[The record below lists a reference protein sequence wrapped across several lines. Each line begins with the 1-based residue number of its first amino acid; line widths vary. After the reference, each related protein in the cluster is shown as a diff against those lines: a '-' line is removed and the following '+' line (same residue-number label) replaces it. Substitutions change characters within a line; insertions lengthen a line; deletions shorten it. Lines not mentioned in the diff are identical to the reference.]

1 MSWMASQKFRDK
13 DLIVFDLDGTLTPS
27 KSSVQPDM
35 ARVLA
40 ALLAQKK
47 VAVIGG
53 GKYSQFKK
61 QLVLHL
67 RVTPELLRNLFLF
80 PTVGT
85 SFYRYHHGWKPVY
98 EKSFPLREKKKIKAA
113 LKTALKTIHYQS
125 PQRLW
130 GRTTEDRHTQI
141 TFSALGQRAPL
152 KAKEKWNKKSDIRT
166 PLIKE
171 LRRLLP
177 ECSVHQGGLT
187 SVDITEKGIDKAYG
201 IRQMQK
207 HLRIPER
214 KMLFIGDD
222 LKGHGND
229 APVKKT
235 GVECIAVRGPKET
248 KQIIKET
255 LKSAVAD

>member
-1 MSWMASQKFRDK
+1 MTSSKFK
-13 DLIVFDLDGTLTPS
+13 NKELIVFDLDGTLTPS
-27 KSSVQPDM
+27 KSSLESDM
-35 ARVLA
+35 SRALA
-40 ALLAQKK
+40 ALLAKKK

-67 RVTPELLRNLFLF
+67 RVAPELLGNLFLF

-85 SFYRYHHGWKPVY
+85 SFYRYHRGWRPVY

-113 LKTALKTIHYQS
+113 LKAALSAIYYRPPRK
-125 PQRLW
+125 LW
-130 GRTTEDRHTQI
+130 GGATEDRHTQI

-152 KAKEKWNKKSDIRT
+152 AAKKKWNKTSDIRT
-166 PLIKE
+166 PLIKK
-171 LRRLLP
+171 LRKLLP

-207 HLRIPER
+207 HLHIPGR

-235 GVECIAVRGPKET
+235 GVVCVAVRGPKDTEN
-248 KQIIKET
+248 IIKKIIAE
-255 LKSAVAD
+255 